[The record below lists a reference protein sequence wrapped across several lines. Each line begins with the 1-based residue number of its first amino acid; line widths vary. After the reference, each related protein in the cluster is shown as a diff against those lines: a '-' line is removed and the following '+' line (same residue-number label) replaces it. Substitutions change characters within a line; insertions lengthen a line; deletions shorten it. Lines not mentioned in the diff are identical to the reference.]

1 MKTALL
7 FSLTFLYPLFIL
19 AQKDTVDHF
28 APNKFHQFSFIP
40 LPAIASNPANG
51 WMFGF
56 APSASWYMGNPKST
70 KLSNLVGN
78 LLYTTK
84 KQWIFSSRH
93 TIYLADNSAIL
104 IGDWRYFITS
114 QPTFGLGSTTPNEL
128 SENPNRYGVY
138 WGEQQMDFTLIRFY
152 EAYLKRVGDSKF
164 YLGVG
169 YHLDIHTRIKNFIN
183 ETADPINLFAHDQ
196 YNLSR
201 GFNPNRYILSGV
213 TLNAV
218 MENRDMAVSPYE
230 RNFAWMQYKIN
241 PTFLGSDQSSSTLLL
256 DYRHYFNLNPNRKRH
271 LIGLWA
277 MGNFLVSGDLPYMNL
292 PSIGW
297 DMFGRGGRAYA
308 QGRFRGA
315 NMVYGEAEW
324 RFPLQKNKETFGGT
338 LFVNGATFSGGK
350 PLPMIGAKYF
360 SEKLFEKI
368 NPGYGLGLRVM
379 INKEKRTTIAA
390 DYAFG
395 QKGNSGFYLNINE
408 TF

>member
-1 MKTALL
+1 
-7 FSLTFLYPLFIL
+7 
-19 AQKDTVDHF
+19 
-28 APNKFHQFSFIP
+28 
-40 LPAIASNPANG
+40 
-51 WMFGF
+51 
-56 APSASWYMGNPKST
+56 
-70 KLSNLVGN
+70 
-78 LLYTTK
+78 
-84 KQWIFSSRH
+84 
-93 TIYLADNSAIL
+93 
-104 IGDWRYFITS
+104 
-114 QPTFGLGSTTPNEL
+114 
-128 SENPNRYGVY
+128 
-138 WGEQQMDFTLIRFY
+138 
-152 EAYLKRVGDSKF
+152 
-164 YLGVG
+164 
-169 YHLDIHTRIKNFIN
+169 
-183 ETADPINLFAHDQ
+183 
-196 YNLSR
+196 
-201 GFNPNRYILSGV
+201 
-213 TLNAV
+213 